1 MMTGI
6 KESLSFQ
13 LSLSFLF
20 VGAKEMNEKIDVKSH
35 SFDGRANSLL
45 CLSTEI
51 LLQLPFG
58 H

>member
-6 KESLSFQ
+6 GESQNFQ

-20 VGAKEMNEKIDVKSH
+20 VRAMETSEKIDVKSH